1 MYLYVEMWNAKPS
14 WLALSLHERKQF
26 MEKVAEAA
34 AGLKPLG
41 AEMLGAWINE
51 GDVDRRSDQ
60 TYFTVFK
67 FPSKEAVKAFEAIVR
82 ASGWYELFDQRNSSG
97 PADTFGNVMAHALSL

>member
-14 WLALSLHERKQF
+14 WLALSLPERKQF
-26 MEKVAEAA
+26 MEKVAQAA
-34 AGLKPLG
+34 AGLGPLG
-41 AEMLGAWINE
+41 AELLGAWVNE
-51 GDVDRRSDQ
+51 PDVDRRAEK

-67 FPSKEAVKAFEAIVR
+67 FPSKEAIKSFEAIVR
-82 ASGWYELFDQRNSSG
+82 DSGWYELFDQANSSG